1 MSIYDI
7 EVETARGAKETL
19 ERHRGQVMLIVNTA
33 TKCGLAPQFD
43 GLEKL
48 HQTYG
53 DKGLA
58 VLGFPCGQFAN
69 QEPGD
74 NDQIQEACKINF
86 GVTFPL
92 FAKVDVNGSGAHPLF
107 RYLTENARGFLGTK
121 AIKWNFTKFLVDQE
135 GRIVKR
141 FAPTDKPEKIE
152 SHVAKLLGAPAPV

>member
-7 EVETARGAKETL
+7 EIGTAKG
-19 ERHRGQVMLIVNTA
+19 ERASLAPYQGKVMLIVNTA

-43 GLEKL
+43 GLERL
-48 HQTYG
+48 HQTYK

-74 NDQIQEACKINF
+74 NDSIQEACKINF

-92 FAKVDVNGSGAHPLF
+92 YAKVDVNGANAHPLF
-107 RYLTENARGFLGTK
+107 DFLTSKSKGFLGTK
-121 AIKWNFTKFLVDQE
+121 AIKWNFTKFLVDQD

-141 FAPTDKPEKIE
+141 FAPTDTPEKIE
-152 SHVAKLLGAPAPV
+152 SHIVKLLNAGAQV